1 MRVDAAPQR
10 HNLDTTVPSTYISV
24 KPCKSGSAKHIFE
37 VDGEGA
43 NNGPA
48 ARSYMELTSS

>member
-10 HNLDTTVPSTYISV
+10 HYLDTTLPSTYTSV
-24 KPCKSGSAKHIFE
+24 KPCKSASAKHVFE

-43 NNGPA
+43 NHQFRRRRIMWN
-48 ARSYMELTSS
+48 